1 MNQEILKSKQE
12 TVAKISES
20 LKGCASMT
28 IVEYRGLTVAQI
40 SDLKKLL
47 KAAGSSFSVY
57 KNTLFSRASDELGY
71 KDLEQYLSGSN
82 AFVFSNEINAGPKVL
97 AKFAKRNENLV
108 IKAGIAEGKVYDAAG
123 MKTLATLPDKN
134 GLLSMFLSCL
144 NAPIQKVA
152 ATVKAVADSK
162 RELAVMLKK
171 SLNCVQSAFSHN
183 QKTYAEV
190 EISDD

>member
-1 MNQEILKSKQE
+1 MNQEILKSKKE
-12 TVAKISES
+12 IVAKIEDS
-20 LKGCASMT
+20 LKDCASMT

-40 SDLKKLL
+40 SELKKSL
-47 KAAGSSFSVY
+47 KAAGSTFSVY

-82 AFVFSNEINAGPKVL
+82 AYVFSKELNAGPKVL
-97 AKFAKRNENLV
+97 AKFAKRNDCLV

-144 NAPIQKVA
+144 NAPIQKFA

-162 RELAVMLKK
+162 
-171 SLNCVQSAFSHN
+171 N
-183 QKTYAEV
+183 
-190 EISDD
+190 

>member
-1 MNQEILKSKQE
+1 MNQEILKSKKE
-12 TVAKISES
+12 IVAKIEDS
-20 LKGCASMT
+20 LKDCASMT

-40 SDLKKLL
+40 SELKKSL
-47 KAAGSSFSVY
+47 KAACSSFSVY

-82 AFVFSNEINAGPKVL
+82 AYVFSKELNAGPKVL
-97 AKFAKRNENLV
+97 AKFAKKNDCLV

-123 MKTLATLPDKN
+123 MKTIATLPDKN

-144 NAPIQKVA
+144 NAPIQKFA

-162 RELAVMLKK
+162 
-171 SLNCVQSAFSHN
+171 N
-183 QKTYAEV
+183 
-190 EISDD
+190 